1 MGGRVSG
8 RGLFCILQATGHI
21 QFMINMPM
29 YRVSKAGQEAINY
42 RAQRLE
48 LKEIDS
54 IWSQYRFNME
64 VSSSLLQTQIPTMC
78 S

>member
-8 RGLFCILQATGHI
+8 RGQSSILQATGHI
-21 QFMINMPM
+21 YFMINMHM
-29 YRVSKAGQEAINY
+29 YRVSKAGQETISY
-42 RAQRLE
+42 RVLSLE

-54 IWSQYRFNME
+54 IWSQVCSY
-64 VSSSLLQTQIPTMC
+64 LLHTQIPNMC